1 MAWVA
6 FDRTIRQAER
16 FRIKAPLKQWRA
28 VRERIHEQVCR
39 FGFNRDLGS
48 FVQHYGTKEVDAS
61 LLLLPLVGFLPPCD
75 PRIVG
80 TVRAIEQQLMRDGF
94 VLRYRTRT
102 KGTLMK
108 LGEGAFLPCTFWL
121 ADYYKLAG
129 RHQDAEN
136 VLKRLLAI
144 RNDLG
149 LLAEE
154 YDVRSRQMIGNSP
167 GALAR
172 RARKHDHQLV

>member
-1 MAWVA
+1 MKAFPPVA
-6 FDRTIRQAER
+6 HFLSSNTSFRSEPAEMLYPAPRNARQ
-16 FRIKAPLKQWRA
+16 
-28 VRERIHEQVCR
+28 CR
-39 FGFNRDLGS
+39 NARQSRGR
-48 FVQHYGTKEVDAS
+48 
-61 LLLLPLVGFLPPCD
+61 LPG
-75 PRIVG
+75 R
-80 TVRAIEQQLMRDGF
+80 F

-108 LGEGAFLPCTFWL
+108 LGEGAFLPCSFWL

-154 YDVRSRQMIGNSP
+154 YDVRSRQMIGNFP
-167 GALAR
+167 QALSHVALVNTIINLYSR
-172 RARKHDHQLV
+172 RGPAHQRAGDQRKTPAC